1 MNHGIER
8 LKASR
13 NFFLRLTAGF
23 TNDQWN
29 EKPAGF
35 NNNPIRKSTLD
46 ASFCREGVNMAMLG
60 ALQLSEALANA
71 LPQSDKRLYLTP
83 DECTS
88 LMH

>member
-13 NFFLRLTAGF
+13 NFFLRLTAGL

-35 NNNPIRKSTLD
+35 NNNPIWKSTLD
-46 ASFCREGVNMAMLG
+46 ASFCRGRREHGHVD
-60 ALQLSEALANA
+60 ALQLSEALAHA
-71 LPQSDKRLYLTP
+71 LPQLDKRLYLTP